1 MTELKLG
8 NKYECFNCGAKF
20 YDMGKGEPLCPKC
33 GADQKD
39 AEEEN
44 PLVTQSV
51 KRTRKAE
58 LLPEVEEAVEVA
70 EDDAVEVPVGEDL
83 DDEDLDDED
92 LDLELDEDELDDAS
106 DADDDDADD
115 DDDD

>member
-20 YDMGKGEPLCPKC
+20 YDLGKGEPVCPKC

-39 AEEEN
+39 AEAKEN

-51 KRTRKAE
+51 KRQRKAH
-58 LLPEVEEAVEVA
+58 LLADA
-70 EDDAVEVPVGEDL
+70 SEDAAAEVPVAEDL
-83 DDEDLDDED
+83 DDEDLEI
-92 LDLELDEDELDDAS
+92 ELDEEELDEESAAVDGDGEKS
-106 DADDDDADD
+106 EDDDD
-115 DDDD
+115 

>member
-20 YDMGKGEPLCPKC
+20 YDMGKGEPVCPKC

-39 AEEEN
+39 AEEKEN

-51 KRTRKAE
+51 KRERKTE
-58 LLPEVEEAVEVA
+58 LLPDEP
-70 EDDAVEVPVGEDL
+70 EDGDVPVGEDL

-92 LDLELDEDELDDAS
+92 LDLDLDDEDLELDEADLDDE
-106 DADDDDADD
+106 DEDDDD
-115 DDDD
+115 

>member
-20 YDMGKGEPLCPKC
+20 YDLGKGEPVCPKC

-39 AEEEN
+39 AEEKEN

-51 KRTRKAE
+51 RRRRKAE
-58 LLPEVEEAVEVA
+58 LLPDDDSDGADDGDLPIPEEGEIDDEELVVPPGDLEAEEEEEEEEA
-70 EDDAVEVPVGEDL
+70 
-83 DDEDLDDED
+83 DDEV
-92 LDLELDEDELDDAS
+92 
-106 DADDDDADD
+106 
-115 DDDD
+115 

>member
-20 YDMGKGEPLCPKC
+20 YDLGKGAPVCPKC

-39 AEEEN
+39 AEEKEN

-51 KRTRKAE
+51 RRRRKAE
-58 LLPEVEEAVEVA
+58 LLPDDDSDAADGEEIAI
-70 EDDAVEVPVGEDL
+70 P
-83 DDEDLDDED
+83 
-92 LDLELDEDELDDAS
+92 DEDEEIDDEELVVPPEDLETVEVEAEEEEE
-106 DADDDDADD
+106 DDEV
-115 DDDD
+115 

>member
-20 YDMGKGEPLCPKC
+20 YDLGKGEPLCPKC

-58 LLPEVEEAVEVA
+58 LLP
-70 EDDAVEVPVGEDL
+70 DDDDTDDVPVPEDL

-92 LDLELDEDELDDAS
+92 LDLELDEGELAEDLDEEE
-106 DADDDDADD
+106 DDDV
-115 DDDD
+115 

>member
-20 YDMGKGEPLCPKC
+20 YDLGKGEPVCPKC

-39 AEEEN
+39 AAAKEN

-51 KRTRKAE
+51 RRRRKTE
-58 LLPEVEEAVEVA
+58 LLP
-70 EDDAVEVPVGEDL
+70 
-83 DDEDLDDED
+83 
-92 LDLELDEDELDDAS
+92 
-106 DADDDDADD
+106 DDDADAAADSDADAPDLDLPDDEEEIDEEELAIAAEDLAVEEEEEEEEEED
-115 DDDD
+115 DDEV

>member
-20 YDMGKGEPLCPKC
+20 YDMGKGEPVCPKC

-39 AEEEN
+39 AEEKET

-51 KRTRKAE
+51 KRERKAE
-58 LLPEVEEAVEVA
+58 LLPDEPEEG
-70 EDDAVEVPVGEDL
+70 DVPVGEDL
-83 DDEDLDDED
+83 DDEDLEIDLDDE
-92 LDLELDEDELDDAS
+92 DLELDEEDLEEEEEE
-106 DADDDDADD
+106 DDDE
-115 DDDD
+115 

>member
-20 YDMGKGEPLCPKC
+20 YDMGKGEPVCPKC

-39 AEEEN
+39 AEEKEN

-51 KRTRKAE
+51 KRERKAE
-58 LLPEVEEAVEVA
+58 LLPDEPEES
-70 EDDAVEVPVGEDL
+70 DVPVGEDL
-83 DDEDLDDED
+83 DDEDLDIDLDDED
-92 LDLELDEDELDDAS
+92 LEIDEEDLDEEEEE
-106 DADDDDADD
+106 DDDD
-115 DDDD
+115 

>member
-20 YDMGKGEPLCPKC
+20 YDMGKGEPVCPKC

-39 AEEEN
+39 AEEKEN

-51 KRTRKAE
+51 KRERKPD
-58 LLPEVEEAVEVA
+58 LLPDEPEK
-70 EDDAVEVPVGEDL
+70 DDVPDL
-83 DDEDLDDED
+83 PDEDLDDED
-92 LDLELDEDELDDAS
+92 LDLELDEEDLELEEADLEVE
-106 DADDDDADD
+106 DDDD
-115 DDDD
+115 

>member
-8 NKYECFNCGAKF
+8 NKYECFNWGAKF
-20 YDMGKGEPLCPKC
+20 YDLGKGEPVCPKC

-58 LLPEVEEAVEVA
+58 LLPDDDDEVQ
-70 EDDAVEVPVGEDL
+70 VPVGEDL

-92 LDLELDEDELDDAS
+92 LDLELDEEELSEEIAEDL
-106 DADDDDADD
+106 DDDDV
-115 DDDD
+115 